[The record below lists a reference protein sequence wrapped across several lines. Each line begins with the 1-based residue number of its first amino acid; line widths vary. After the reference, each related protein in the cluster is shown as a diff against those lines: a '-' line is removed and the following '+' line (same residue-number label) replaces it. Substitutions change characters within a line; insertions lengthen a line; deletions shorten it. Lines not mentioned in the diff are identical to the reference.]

1 MTDDDF
7 DFNLELTKL
16 INYDLDSDNDSDNG
30 SSADNECLIS
40 KEKLDDTM
48 IKLECGHAF
57 NYEPLY
63 NEIVKQ
69 KSGYRASE
77 IVKLQTNQIKC
88 PYCRNIQNKILPYAS
103 FLNLKKAAGVN
114 SPAKW
119 QMLNDRCCYSNNN
132 KRSQYFNKPC
142 NAPCWGKYCS
152 KHSKLKS
159 VSKSK
164 NVIISDSETVVN
176 AGCVLCDCIL
186 KSGPRKGEACKGKLF
201 LDNKCK
207 RHYNLANK

>member
-1 MTDDDF
+1 MADSMF
-7 DFNLELTKL
+7 DFNAELEKL
-16 INYDLDSDNDSDNG
+16 ITGGEG
-30 SSADNECLIS
+30 SEDAVEDHEDECLIS

-69 KSGYRASE
+69 KSGYRATE
-77 IVKLQTNQIKC
+77 IVKLQVNQLKC
-88 PYCRNIQNKILPYAS
+88 PYCRNIQNKVLPYAG
-103 FLNLKKAAGVN
+103 FLNLKKTIGVN

-119 QMLNDRCCYSNNN
+119 QMLNDRCNYSNNN
-132 KRSQYFNKPC
+132 KRSKYFNTAC
-142 NAPCWGKYCS
+142 NEACWGKYCS
-152 KHSKLKS
+152 KHFRM
-159 VSKSK
+159 KSK
-164 NVIISDSETVVN
+164 TKKQNVVTSVAPVTPTTSNVVCN
-176 AGCVLCDCIL
+176 CVL
-186 KSGPRKGEACKGKLF
+186 KSGARKGQECKGKLF